1 MTARIILIL
10 AFLSIIVL
18 WLCVGFLRWE
28 LTKQRDLIEKLK
40 AGKFEEA
47 INRHLNTEQR
57 CQHCR
62 EKNECLAYDS
72 GVIYP
77 CRSFVEEEN
86 DGAEE

>member
-1 MTARIILIL
+1 MTARLILIL

-18 WLCVGFLRWE
+18 WLCVGFLWKKIN
-28 LTKQRDLIEKLK
+28 KQRDLIAELK
-40 AGKFEEA
+40 AGKFEET

-77 CRSFVEEEN
+77 CRFFVEEEN
-86 DGAEE
+86 DGTEE